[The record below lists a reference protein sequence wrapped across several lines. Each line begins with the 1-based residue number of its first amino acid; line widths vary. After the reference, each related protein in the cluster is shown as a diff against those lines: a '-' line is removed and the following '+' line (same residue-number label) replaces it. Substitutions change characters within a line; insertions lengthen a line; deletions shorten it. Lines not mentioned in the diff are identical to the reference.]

1 MRQAKKK
8 ARKPL
13 ILLGLRAIEFWE
25 ALTKKIPN
33 YKMTILIFEFTE
45 KRKIEKDF
53 LSKLK
58 GRNLESIF
66 KFQIPTSIQDFII
79 LDSPVR
85 FALPQHTIR

>member
-1 MRQAKKK
+1 MISTVSSWC
-8 ARKPL
+8 L
-13 ILLGLRAIEFWE
+13 FWE

-58 GRNLESIF
+58 GRNLESIV